1 MSLRASHIGELAVK
15 VLRRGKPGKVTR
27 VFGSSAYLRSG
38 SDFVLVLWGAL
49 RSPMT
54 INISEGRD
62 GEEVFRVGDEWAFA
76 GSGIRLGSKTIDVR
90 GASVYSSG
98 LRDRKPIVLP
108 PPVQLA
114 KGAAML
120 KSMYDVSKFE
130 PALVDDVE
138 LRTFVERTLVPF
150 AGGKQGVLYDVPRYL
165 PLIGRGGGFTPAGD
179 DFVAGFLA
187 AFNYI
192 ARSRRSKQ
200 ILTPRG
206 LLLSGTVPESAAIL
220 GYAARG
226 FVDEVLERLL
236 LASLG
241 EERESFRNELLEMA
255 RRGHTSGI
263 DISLGVLLCEA
274 ALSDTEGRPALRGC
288 LDAIWNT

>member
-1 MSLRASHIGELAVK
+1 MSLRASHVGELAMK
-15 VLRRGKPGKVTR
+15 VLSRGKPGKVTR

-54 INISEGRD
+54 INISEGR
-62 GEEVFRVGDEWAFA
+62 GREQVFRVGDEWTFA
-76 GSGIRLGSKTIDVR
+76 RSGIRLGSKMVDVR
-90 GASVYSSG
+90 RASVYSSA
-98 LRDRKPIVLP
+98 LEDRKPIVLP
-108 PPVQLA
+108 PPAQLA

-138 LRTFVERTLVPF
+138 LRMFVERTLVPF
-150 AGGKQGVLYDVPRYL
+150 AGRKQGALYDASRYL

-200 ILTPRG
+200 ILLPRG
-206 LLLSGTVPESAAIL
+206 LLSGTVPESAAIL

-241 EERESFRNELLEMA
+241 EERKSFRNELLEMA